1 MSSDSK
7 ISMGN
12 TLKKKNKINEK
23 AIISY
28 KEELEQRQNDEIK
41 EVFNLFDTERKGIIN
56 GHNMKICFK
65 TLGIDIKQKEV
76 EDLVKQVFNKDI
88 TQTFKYD
95 EFFQLA
101 KKKLNEKD
109 QDLEYEKQFFLL
121 CDYNPGDEREVDKL
135 TLNKE
140 YLTELAK
147 NVGESMSSEEI
158 DEMIQIVAGEDGTIN
173 KNQFI
178 EFMKN
183 PIEYKSGYNISGSNI
198 KI

>member
-1 MSSDSK
+1 MS
-7 ISMGN
+7 MAN
-12 TLKKKNKINEK
+12 TLKKKAKINEK
-23 AIISY
+23 AILSY
-28 KEELEQRQNDEIK
+28 QEELEQRQNDEIK

>member
-1 MSSDSK
+1 MNSDSK

-28 KEELEQRQNDEIK
+28 QEELEQRQNDEIK
-41 EVFNLFDTERKGIIN
+41 EVFNLFDTEREGIIN

-65 TLGIDIKQKEV
+65 TLGIDIKQKEI
-76 EDLVKQVFNKDI
+76 EELVKQVFNKDI

-109 QDLEYEKQFFLL
+109 PDIEYEKQFMLL
-121 CDYNPGDEREVDKL
+121 CDYKPGDERDINKI
-135 TLNKE
+135 TMNKE
-140 YLTELAK
+140 FLMELAK

-158 DEMIQIVAGEDGTIN
+158 DEMITIVAGEDGTIN

-183 PIEYKSGYNISGSNI
+183 PIEYKSNNTNFI
-198 KI
+198 